1 MSNLDNATILNF
13 ILENAPAYIVQEAVQ
28 EFSLIRIAYKMRL
41 RIISQF
47 PELRGQDLSFGIKM
61 SEVFAPFYTEPIFFK
76 EIDGKIGR
84 LEQEMRLLGKWHPEY
99 MSMAIYHD
107 KLVEINNTLNE
118 PITAFLKLYKK
129 AQKKAKG
136 KKISVVNKKGIWL
149 PKPVGL

>member
-1 MSNLDNATILNF
+1 
-13 ILENAPAYIVQEAVQ
+13 
-28 EFSLIRIAYKMRL
+28 
-41 RIISQF
+41 
-47 PELRGQDLSFGIKM
+47 
-61 SEVFAPFYTEPIFFK
+61 
-76 EIDGKIGR
+76 
-84 LEQEMRLLGKWHPEY
+84 